1 MDVFDCIRRRRTVRE
16 FKPDAIP
23 EDVVYRILEAG
34 RWAPSSS
41 NSQPWHFVVVQARD
55 TLKKLGAIATQGAFI
70 ANAPLAIAIVVD
82 NATRPQL
89 DAGRAL
95 QQMELVAWSEGMGT
109 CFVGVRSADQQRA
122 VKELLSIPPR
132 MDLITIM
139 PYGYRLPGSRGQGTP
154 RKPMSE
160 MAHRERFGESYVPA
174 G

>member
-1 MDVFDCIRRRRTVRE
+1 MEVFDCIRRRRTVRE
-16 FKPDAIP
+16 FKPDPIP
-23 EDVVYRILEAG
+23 EEVVYKILQAG

-41 NSQPWHFVVVQARD
+41 NSQPWHFVVVQERD
-55 TLKKLGAIATQGAFI
+55 TLKKLGAVATQGAFI

-95 QQMELVAWSEGMGT
+95 QQMELVAWSEGLGT

-122 VKELLSIPPR
+122 VKDLLSIPP
-132 MDLITIM
+132 DKELITIM
-139 PYGYRLPGSRGQGTP
+139 PYGYRLPGRQGQGTP
-154 RKPMSE
+154 RKPMAE
-160 MAHRERFGESYVPA
+160 MAHREKFGESYVPV

>member
-1 MDVFDCIRRRRTVRE
+1 
-16 FKPDAIP
+16 
-23 EDVVYRILEAG
+23 
-34 RWAPSSS
+34 
-41 NSQPWHFVVVQARD
+41 VVVQDRA
-55 TLKKLGAIATQGAFI
+55 TLRRLGEIATQGSFI
-70 ANAPLAIAIVVD
+70 ANAPVVIAIVME

-132 MDLITIM
+132 MELITIM

>member
-1 MDVFDCIRRRRTVRE
+1 MEVFDCIRRRRTVRE
-16 FKPDAIP
+16 FKPDPIP
-23 EDVVYRILEAG
+23 EDVVYKILQAG

-55 TLKKLGAIATQGAFI
+55 TLEKLGAIATQGAFI

-109 CFVGVRSADQQRA
+109 CFVGVRSADQQSA
-122 VKELLSIPPR
+122 VKQLLSIPPG
-132 MDLITIM
+132 MELITIM
-139 PYGYRLPGSRGQGTP
+139 PYGYRLPGSHGQGTP

-160 MAHRERFGESYVPA
+160 MAHRERFGASYVPVE
-174 G
+174 